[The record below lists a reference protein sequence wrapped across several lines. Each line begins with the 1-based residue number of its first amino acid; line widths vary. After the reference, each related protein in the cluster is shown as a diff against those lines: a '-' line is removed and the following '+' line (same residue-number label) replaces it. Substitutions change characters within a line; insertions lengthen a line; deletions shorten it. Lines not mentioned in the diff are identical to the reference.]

1 MKKSIKQNKILGFLL
16 AFAVALAMWLY
27 VITLVSPESE
37 AEFHNIPVVL
47 QGEAALSSKDRSG
60 GLMLMMEEVPTVDLI
75 LTGNRSDLNKLNA
88 SNIVVT
94 ADLSKIYEEG
104 THMVRIDV
112 SYPGDV
118 PNGAINVKHKE
129 PASIAVPVEKKVVDK
144 AVDVVIFD
152 GGTNVEDG
160 YITQNISLDHE
171 QIHITGPAS
180 VANKIAMAR
189 IDVNYTGRKE
199 TFREDFF
206 ITLCDEEGKP
216 VDSKWIEVDHGSVL
230 LTAEIHQV
238 KEVTLAVAV
247 EDGGGATSATSQI
260 LIQPETIH
268 IHGLKEDLVGLDTLT
283 IGTIKLADYDEDT
296 ELTFELV
303 LPDNVEV
310 MGDTQTVNVSLKFP
324 ELQIVEFTVKSFEMV
339 GLPKDMRAI
348 ILAKELKVR
357 LRGPKDIMET
367 ITEKNL
373 KIELDMRDVKQGN
386 SNVPAKVV
394 IYGLEAGDTGML
406 GTYQVPVAVTKLR

>member
-1 MKKSIKQNKILGFLL
+1 MKKSIKQNKVLGFLL
-16 AFAVALAMWLY
+16 AALVAVAMWLY

-37 AEFHNIPVVL
+37 AEFNNIPVVL
-47 QGEAALSSKDRSG
+47 QGEAALGSKDRSG
-60 GLMLMMEEVPTVDLI
+60 GLMLMMEQIPTVDLV

-88 SNIVVT
+88 SNIIVT

-112 SYPGDV
+112 SYPGDI
-118 PNGAINVKHKE
+118 PNGAINVKNKE

-152 GGTNVEDG
+152 GGTNVDDG
-160 YITQNISLDHE
+160 YIIQSLILDHE
-171 QIHITGPAS
+171 QICITGPAS

-189 IDVNYTGRKE
+189 IDVNYDGHND
-199 TFREDFF
+199 TFREDYF

-216 VDSKWIEVDHGSVL
+216 VDSKWIEVDYGSVL

-238 KEVTLAVAV
+238 KEVALTVAV
-247 EDGGGATSATSQI
+247 EDGGGATSDTSQI
-260 LIQPETIH
+260 DILPKTVH
-268 IHGLKEDLVGLDTLT
+268 VHGAKADLVGLDSIEL
-283 IGTIKLADYDEDT
+283 GTIKLADYDQDT
-296 ELTFELV
+296 ELSFELQ

-324 ELQIVEFTVKSFEMV
+324 ELQIVEFVVKNFELTN
-339 GLPKDMRAI
+339 LPKNMRAVT
-348 ILAKELKVR
+348 LAKELKVR
-357 LRGPKDIMET
+357 LRGPKDIVET

-373 KIELDMRDVKQGN
+373 KIVLDLTDVKQGN
-386 SNVPAKVV
+386 SNVQAEVV
-394 IYGLEAGDTGML
+394 IFGIEAGGSGVL
-406 GTYQVPVAVTKLR
+406 GTYQVPVTVTKLR

>member
-1 MKKSIKQNKILGFLL
+1 MKKSIKQSKLLGFLL
-16 AFAVALAMWLY
+16 AALVALAMWLY

-47 QGEAALSSKDRSG
+47 QGEAALGSKDRSG
-60 GLMLMMEEVPTVDLI
+60 GLMLMMEEIPTVDLV

-88 SNIVVT
+88 SNIIVT

-104 THMVRIDV
+104 THMVKIDV
-112 SYPGDV
+112 SYPGDI
-118 PNGAINVKHKE
+118 PNGAINVKQKD

-152 GGTNVEDG
+152 GGTNVEEG
-160 YITQNISLDHE
+160 YITQNVSLDHE

-189 IDVNYTGRKE
+189 IDVNYTGRKD

-206 ITLCDEEGKP
+206 ITLCDEEGEP

-247 EDGGGATSATSQI
+247 EDGGGATGATSQI

-268 IHGLKEDLVGLDTLT
+268 VHGLKEDLVGLDTLT
-283 IGTIKLADYDEDT
+283 IGTVKLADYDEDT

-324 ELQIVEFTVKSFEMV
+324 ELEIVEYTVKSFEMV
-339 GLPKDMRAI
+339 GLPKELRAI

-357 LRGPKDIMET
+357 IRGPKDIMET
-367 ITEKNL
+367 LTEKNL

-394 IYGLEAGDTGML
+394 IYGIEAGDTGML

>member
-1 MKKSIKQNKILGFLL
+1 MKKSIKQSKVLGFLL
-16 AFAVALAMWLY
+16 AAVVALAMWLY

-60 GLMLMMEEVPTVDLI
+60 GLMLMMEEVPTVDLV

-88 SNIVVT
+88 SNITVT

-104 THMVRIDV
+104 THEVRIDV
-112 SYPGDV
+112 AYPGNI
-118 PNGAINVKHKE
+118 PNGAISVARKD
-129 PASIAVPVEKKVVDK
+129 PATISVPVEKKVVDK

-160 YITQNISLDHE
+160 YITQSIILDHE

-180 VANKIAMAR
+180 VANKIEMAR
-189 IDVNYTGRKE
+189 IDVNYTGRNA
-199 TFREDFF
+199 TFREDYF

-216 VDSKWIEVDHGSVL
+216 VDSKWIEVDHASVL

-238 KEVTLAVAV
+238 KEVFLAVNV

-260 LIQPETIH
+260 SIQPETIH
-268 IHGLKEDLVGLDTLT
+268 VHGLREDLVGLDTLV
-283 IGTIKLADYDEDT
+283 IGSIKLAEYDADA
-296 ELTFELV
+296 ELTFELD

-324 ELQIVEFTVKSFEMV
+324 ELQIKEFTVKSFEMV
-339 GLPKDMRAI
+339 GLPKNFRAI

-357 LRGPKDIMET
+357 LRGPKDIVEQ

-373 KIELDMRDVKQGN
+373 KIELDMSDVKTGN
-386 SNVPAKVV
+386 SNVQAKVV
-394 IYGLEAGDTGML
+394 IYGIEAADTGML
-406 GTYQVPVAVTKLR
+406 GTYQVPVAVTKLK

>member
-1 MKKSIKQNKILGFLL
+1 
-16 AFAVALAMWLY
+16 
-27 VITLVSPESE
+27 
-37 AEFHNIPVVL
+37 
-47 QGEAALSSKDRSG
+47 
-60 GLMLMMEEVPTVDLI
+60 
-75 LTGNRSDLNKLNA
+75 
-88 SNIVVT
+88 
-94 ADLSKIYEEG
+94 
-104 THMVRIDV
+104 MVRIDV
-112 SYPGDV
+112 SYPCDV

-152 GGTNVEDG
+152 GDTNVEDG

-189 IDVNYTGRKE
+189 IDVNYTGHKE

-238 KEVTLAVAV
+238 KEVALAVAV

>member
-1 MKKSIKQNKILGFLL
+1 MKKSIKQSKVLGFLL
-16 AFAVALAMWLY
+16 AALVAIAMWLY

-60 GLMLMMEEVPTVDLI
+60 GLMLMMEEVPTVDPV

-88 SNIVVT
+88 SNITVT

-104 THMVRIDV
+104 THEVRIDV
-112 SYPGDV
+112 AYPGDI
-118 PNGAINVKHKE
+118 PNGAISVARKD
-129 PASIAVPVEKKVVDK
+129 PATISVPIEKKVVDK

-160 YITQNISLDHE
+160 YITQSIILDHE

-180 VANKIAMAR
+180 VANKIEMAR
-189 IDVNYTGRKE
+189 IDVNYTGRNA
-199 TFREDFF
+199 TFREDYF
-206 ITLCDEEGKP
+206 ITLCDKEGKP
-216 VDSKWIEVDHGSVL
+216 VDSKWIEVDHASVL

-238 KEVTLAVAV
+238 KEVFLAVNV

-260 LIQPETIH
+260 SIQPETIH
-268 IHGLKEDLVGLDTLT
+268 VHGLREDLVGLDTLV
-283 IGTIKLADYDEDT
+283 IGSIKLAEYDADAD
-296 ELTFELV
+296 LTFELV

-324 ELQIVEFTVKSFEMV
+324 ELQIKEFTVKSFEMV
-339 GLPKDMRAI
+339 GLPKNFRAT

-357 LRGPKDIMET
+357 LRGPKDIVEQ

-373 KIELDMRDVKQGN
+373 KIELDMSDVKTGN
-386 SNVPAKVV
+386 SNVQAKVV
-394 IYGLEAGDTGML
+394 IYGIEAADTGML
-406 GTYQVPVAVTKLR
+406 GTYQVPVAVTKLK